1 MDKRW
6 IVVGV
11 LALLVVATG
20 AGVGYL
26 LAPKNSQ
33 VAGSQVEVINSDKM
47 TGVNNPKVYKDIAK
61 GKMEKN
67 EGGIA
72 GTHKLVREGGP
83 GQSVYLVSSVVDLD
97 QFVGKNVEVWGETQ
111 RVQKV
116 SWFMDVGLV
125 KIVE

>member
-6 IVVGV
+6 IVIGV
-11 LALLVVATG
+11 LALLVVGTG
-20 AGVGYL
+20 VGVGYL
-26 LAPKNSQ
+26 ISPKNPQ
-33 VAGSQVEVINSDKM
+33 VAGSSMEIVQTDKQA
-47 TGVNNPKVYKDIAK
+47 GVNNPKVYKDVAK
-61 GKMEKN
+61 GKMDKN
-67 EGGIA
+67 ENGIA
-72 GTHKLVREGGP
+72 GTHKLLREGGP
-83 GQSVYLVSSVVDLD
+83 GQTVYLVSSVVDLD